1 MCWLQYVSNEVQYLK
16 LIWQK
21 NSFSSFF
28 IDSCIKR
35 FLDKLFIIRK
45 TSDSVCDKKEI
56 FICLEF
62 LAKISFQNE
71 KQLIETFRACKK
83 NLKVNVIFKSS
94 NRIRNAFRFKD
105 IIPTFMNPKVVCKFK
120 CSICNDV
127 YVGKGKSHLL
137 VRQHENLG
145 KSIITEKPSK
155 CNDKNAT
162 VIRKHCHQ
170 NNHQANSSRLT
181 LISSAS
187 NNFHFK
193 LKESFFFLLY

>member
-94 NRIRNAFRFKD
+94 NRIRNAFRFKHL
-105 IIPTFMNPKVVCKFK
+105 IPTFMNSKEVYKFK
-120 CSICNDV
+120 CNICNDV
-127 YVGKGKSHLL
+127 YVGETKRSGKPIWTF
-137 VRQHENLG
+137 G
-145 KSIITEKPSK
+145 K
-155 CNDKNAT
+155 
-162 VIRKHCHQ
+162 V
-170 NNHQANSSRLT
+170 NSNWET
-181 LISSAS
+181 I
-187 NNFHFK
+187 K
-193 LKESFFFLLY
+193 I